1 MALLS
6 RLFNTFNIDGT
17 RSRNHKVTQFVPLK
31 LEINGHME
39 NIDIVVIDLKWNRH
53 VVRIQLVDQA
63 QSRS

>member
-31 LEINGHME
+31 LEINGHIE
-39 NIDIVVIDLKWNRH
+39 NIDIVVIDLK
-53 VVRIQLVDQA
+53 
-63 QSRS
+63 

>member
-6 RLFNTFNIDGT
+6 RLFNTFNIDRT
-17 RSRNHKVTQFVPLK
+17 RSRNHKVTQFVSLK